1 MEVIFNQIDQQDGIV
16 CVDLQKQVGLAP
28 RERTEVILSQG
39 REKEG
44 VPRGGGIGGE

>member
-1 MEVIFNQIDQQDGIV
+1 MEVIFNQIDQQYGII
-16 CVDLQKQVGLAP
+16 CVDLQKRVGFAP

-44 VPRGGGIGGE
+44 VPRGGGTGGE